1 MLSHPFRALISPL
14 QTQCDLVR
22 IAFIIIATK
31 LHAAKDAERG
41 RGNFSC
47 NKKKRFPL
55 RRPLFIYP
63 ERKAAR
69 VCSMINR
76 GQRTICDKI
85 GAKDD
90 NGVQNCGLRRLK
102 YQKSEF
108 SLQDLTKSSA
118 ICKKY
123 PKKLW
128 LYNYNCL

>member
-1 MLSHPFRALISPL
+1 MPHPFRALISPL

-31 LHAAKDAERG
+31 LHTAKDAERG
-41 RGNFSC
+41 AEIFRVT
-47 NKKKRFPL
+47 KKRFPL

-69 VCSMINR
+69 VCSMKNR

-85 GAKDD
+85 GAKDG